1 MEIEEIRACLRR
13 GAFFVTD
20 HAILEGFKEGITVAD
35 MIHVLETG
43 KVIERYPKRH
53 RCLVFGRRGDRIPVH
68 VVIDFYAKSSVDIV
82 TTYVPQRQQWIK
94 GQVRKRRGQSR

>member
-1 MEIEEIRACLRR
+1 MEIGEIRACLRR

-35 MIHVLETG
+35 MIRILETG
-43 KVIERYPKRH
+43 KIIERYPKRH
-53 RCLVFGRRGDRIPVH
+53 RCLVFGHRADGIPLH
-68 VVIDFYAKSSVDIV
+68 VVIDFREKSSVDIV

-94 GQVRKRRGQSR
+94 GQVRKKRKRSH